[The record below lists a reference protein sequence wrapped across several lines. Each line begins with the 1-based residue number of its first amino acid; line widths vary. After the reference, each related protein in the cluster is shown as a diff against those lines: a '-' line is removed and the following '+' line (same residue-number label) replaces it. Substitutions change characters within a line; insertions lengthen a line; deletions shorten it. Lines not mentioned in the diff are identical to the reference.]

1 MNSPAVS
8 ILLTVRNEE
17 EFLPAALASLQRQTF
32 TDWELVAVDDG
43 STDRTPQL
51 LAAAALDPRV
61 RLLTLPPQGLVSAL
75 NSGLA
80 ACRAPLVARMDGDDV
95 CHPQR
100 LARQWRYLQ
109 NHPECL
115 LVASRVRHFP
125 RPRLAGG
132 MRDYERWQNSLLD
145 DAAIRR
151 DLYVE
156 SPFAHPSV
164 MFRTGQVLAAG
175 GYRDLGW
182 AEDYDLWLRL
192 ARRPGTFARLP
203 EPLLFWRDRDRRLTR
218 TSPAC
223 SPAAFRACKI
233 HHLRQTFLAGATQ
246 VTLWG
251 AGTEGKAW
259 RKSLAEAGIAVS
271 GWVEVDRR
279 KIGQVIHKAPVV
291 AVDALQAGGARI
303 LVTIGAR
310 GAREQVREWSRQ
322 RGLVEGRDFLC
333 VT

>member
-1 MNSPAVS
+1 VNSPAVS
-8 ILLTVRNEE
+8 ILLPVRNEE
-17 EFLPAALASLQRQTF
+17 EHLPAALASLQRQTF

-51 LAAAALDPRV
+51 LAAAAVDPRV
-61 RLLTLPPQGLVSAL
+61 RVLTLPPQGLVSAL
-75 NSGLA
+75 NRGLA
-80 ACRAPLVARMDGDDV
+80 ICRAPLVARMDGDDV
-95 CHPQR
+95 CHPRR

-109 NHPECL
+109 DHSECL

-125 RPRLAGG
+125 RPGLQGG
-132 MRDYERWQNSLLD
+132 MRAYESWQNSLLD
-145 DAAIRR
+145 DDAIRR

-164 MFRTGQVLAAG
+164 MFRTEEVLAAG
-175 GYRDLGW
+175 GYRDLDW

-203 EPLLFWRDRDRRLTR
+203 EVLLFWRDRGRRLTR

-233 HHLRQTFLAGATQ
+233 HHLRDTFLAA
-246 VTLWG
+246 VSRVILWG
-251 AGTEGKAW
+251 AGKEGKAW
-259 RKSLAEAGIAVS
+259 RQSLAEAGITVS
-271 GWVEVDRR
+271 AWAEVDRR
-279 KIGQVIHKAPVV
+279 KIGQVIHRAPVI
-291 AVDALQAGGARI
+291 AIDALQPGGVRI
-303 LVTIGAR
+303 LVTIGAK
-310 GAREQVREWSRQ
+310 GARNQVREWARQ
-322 RGLVEGRDFLC
+322 RGLVEGMDFLC